1 MENRNAREAV
11 LVLQRKKKE
20 IKIGMSSFVRLFT
33 SPHTWL
39 DWLRPMFFFTVF
51 LIESQS

>member
-1 MENRNAREAV
+1 MENKNVREASAGAANE
-11 LVLQRKKKE
+11 QKKRKKNK
-20 IKIGMSSFVRLFT
+20 GMSSSVSLFT

-51 LIESQS
+51 